1 MTALPFSQVRA
12 QLAHTLRYVQRQN
25 QPVIIS
31 QHGKPTAVL
40 MSVEQFEQLQP
51 STTDFMQRLSAWRT
65 IEGIDQSTDDLSDV
79 FDDVRTKDQGRA
91 FEW

>member
-1 MTALPFSQVRA
+1 MTALSLSQVRA
-12 QLAHTLRYVQRQN
+12 QFAHTLQYVRQ
-25 QPVIIS
+25 QQQAVIIS
-31 QHGKPTAVL
+31 QHGKPAAVL

-51 STTDFMQRLSAWRT
+51 APTDVMQRLWAWRAA
-65 IEGIDQSTDDLSDV
+65 EGIDASSDDLSDV